1 MLSYLKTLKLFAS
14 FKVRSWLQVHP
25 YLSYEDRTG
34 KCLLRQAPLSNK
46 HLILEMDPEFRKTLT
61 FAVSRCSQQRATTQR
76 PCQHFLKAR
85 FERRRLGYRVI
96 PLPRQLHDPP
106 RS

>member
-34 KCLLRQAPLSNK
+34 KCLLRQAPQQQTPDLGDGPRISKNTDVRSLALLSTTGNN
-46 HLILEMDPEFRKTLT
+46 PATLS
-61 FAVSRCSQQRATTQR
+61 A
-76 PCQHFLKAR
+76 
-85 FERRRLGYRVI
+85 
-96 PLPRQLHDPP
+96 LPQ
-106 RS
+106 SAI